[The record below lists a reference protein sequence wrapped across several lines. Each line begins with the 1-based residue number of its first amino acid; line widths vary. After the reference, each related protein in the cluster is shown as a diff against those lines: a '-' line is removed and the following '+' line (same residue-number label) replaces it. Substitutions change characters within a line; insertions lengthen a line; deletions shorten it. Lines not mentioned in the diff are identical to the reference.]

1 MTTIEGI
8 YCLDTSALLFMADRY
23 SSDIFPEVWELLTE
37 LAASE
42 AIIAPREVRRE
53 LERKEDNGALAWVK
67 ANTAMFQVLDA
78 EQCRVARDI
87 ISSPQFHGLVDFD
100 AELPDA
106 DPFVVA
112 LAVKTR
118 DLTGFFGTAPAVVA
132 VDSQEMGTSLESVCE
147 DAGYQIRF
155 LTPHQMLLEIGLDVP
170 NPNRRGLADLYGIWM
185 GMRSTEEDAHD
196 AKIKF
201 RGTEI

>member
-78 EQCRVARDI
+78 EQCRVARDN
-87 ISSPQFHGLVDFD
+87 H
-100 AELPDA
+100 
-106 DPFVVA
+106 
-112 LAVKTR
+112 K
-118 DLTGFFGTAPAVVA
+118 LTAIPWA
-132 VDSQEMGTSLESVCE
+132 SRLRC
-147 DAGYQIRF
+147 
-155 LTPHQMLLEIGLDVP
+155 
-170 NPNRRGLADLYGIWM
+170 
-185 GMRSTEEDAHD
+185 
-196 AKIKF
+196 
-201 RGTEI
+201 